1 MLNFVKMLFKKKR
14 KTNLDD
20 EARQAS
26 IQSRKQNS
34 ELKAVRHE
42 IELMKLE
49 REKLL
54 NQAKLNALEEKLFGS
69 DEGSAEEQMLMSVL
83 LPMLQKQNPA
93 MSEILKGQIPT
104 PVVNTSNNP
113 SPAMSTTGVSLSE
126 DMLKAYISKIPKHL
140 LKKLKKLNDEELRV
154 KIIETIPDLS
164 KDSVDKA
171 IVIIRS

>member
-1 MLNFVKMLFKKKR
+1 MCIR
-14 KTNLDD
+14 D
-20 EARQAS
+20 R
-26 IQSRKQNS
+26 
-34 ELKAVRHE
+34 
-42 IELMKLE
+42 
-49 REKLL
+49 

-126 DMLKAYISKIPKHL
+126 DMLKAYISKVPKHL